1 MSVLL
6 AATAA
11 AQPIGFIDYLTKQ
24 LNLPTL
30 EELGKRLVTYAES
43 NIPGADGAAKKK
55 WCVDQGITVLK
66 AFANYIPILSE
77 WVKVPMAEWLIEWAV
92 AQLVEWAWAIVF
104 GVVAPPTP
112 KAESKI

>member
-30 EELGKRLVTYAES
+30 EELGKRLVTYA
-43 NIPGADGAAKKK
+43 
-55 WCVDQGITVLK
+55 
-66 AFANYIPILSE
+66 
-77 WVKVPMAEWLIEWAV
+77 
-92 AQLVEWAWAIVF
+92 
-104 GVVAPPTP
+104 
-112 KAESKI
+112 